1 MVDEST
7 LIFMVILHGTTQTRC
22 IILPFLYSCV
32 FIHCCSLASRE
43 NPHWNHRPRCRRRRC
58 FVSIVVLSTLATIP
72 FLVFGIFPIVFEV
85 ARFVLLNPTCLV
97 CLCGRPL
104 THRCKK
110 KEKETQK
117 NREENRRANT
127 IQRKDPV
134 KKAKNSNGKRM
145 VNRYSKK
152 QKRVFQNNKR
162 EKSVVSTR
170 TFRTTTHKPTT
181 IPQQRIRTWLRN

>member
-1 MVDEST
+1 MSLAPEHVLLKWTTMAMVDEST

-85 ARFVLLNPTCLV
+85 ARFVLLNPTCLA

-110 KEKETQK
+110 TKSNAEEQRREQTQTRSRGK
-117 NREENRRANT
+117 IQSRKRR
-127 IQRKDPV
+127 I
-134 KKAKNSNGKRM
+134 RM
-145 VNRYSKK
+145 VN
-152 QKRVFQNNKR
+152 
-162 EKSVVSTR
+162 E
-170 TFRTTTHKPTT
+170 
-181 IPQQRIRTWLRN
+181 W